1 MLRALA
7 LFLSLLLV
15 RVPLGAREEK
25 GLCATHRD
33 GREEEVQLHRQAQK
47 LRALRGLRPLSLDER
62 QRAAAR
68 DAGHIAILEDTG
80 DIVSRRNP
88 FNLDRRTV
96 RLLPSDAAASR
107 YRFEVG
113 EASYDAE
120 AAFRGRVIAGFDDDD
135 ARLVELP
142 FVFPFFGARYR
153 SVYVNS
159 DGNLTFNEPDTST
172 SARSL
177 GRVTAGPPRIAP
189 LFRDL
194 DPSRAAA
201 GVHVLLEPDRV
212 VVSWVSVPEFV
223 EFGTGARQ
231 TFQVRLYAGGRIEF
245 AYSGVTSRTAIVGIA
260 PGGLQGST
268 AVVSFL
274 SGSTEEFAGAVVERF
289 TDVEELDIVLVA
301 QKFYETHEDAYDY
314 LVIYNNLSIDA
325 SSGAV
330 AYEVTVR
337 NNRSGYGDPPV
348 DAAREFGSPRRLQA
362 VLNMGHLGQYPADP
376 NAILP
381 ARSPARDTPLTV
393 LGHEAGHLFL
403 AYASIRDPADPRARP
418 MLGRQLAHWNFSFN
432 SEASL
437 LEGNRICDR
446 QVQSCPGP
454 AEAGRF
460 VTVATVE
467 GFSPLDQYLMGLRP
481 PWEVPDTFLVVNSS
495 ITNPGR
501 MPQPGVS
508 FNGTRR
514 NISVEEV
521 IAAEGRRTPD
531 HTVSQ
536 RRFRFAFILVTRP
549 GSGNEAAAVEQVDR
563 YRREFEGFFARAT
576 GGRAFADTTL
586 RRALQLSAFPAAG
599 VLLGGA
605 APVTVSLQSPAKA
618 DLTVLLNSPD
628 GALGLPGS
636 VMIRAGESSTS
647 FLVRGLR
654 AGVGELQA
662 SIPGGVFEEAAAR
675 IQVLASPADLRL
687 LVVSGDRQSGSP
699 GAPLR
704 EPVVVRLTDA
714 NELPYAGIRLR
725 VAIEGGG
732 SVEPAEPVTDETGLA
747 RFVWTPGQ
755 GRNLLRITVAGGAP
769 GVAATVTAVTATGR
783 PSVAAGGVV
792 NAAAYSPELAPG
804 SFATIFGANLAGGVT
819 AGARELPLPE
829 SLEGVQVL
837 VNGRRAKLHY
847 ASDSQ
852 INFVVPLEA
861 QPGLAELRVVTPF
874 GASEPVSLR
883 LLAAAPA
890 IFVLPD
896 GTAAA
901 TVAGTGRSTAERP
914 AAPGQWLEIYVTG
927 LGAVRYNPS
936 SGLEETVERP
946 EVTIGG
952 AAAVVQFSG
961 HVPGW
966 TGLYQINAQVPG
978 QVGPGMQ
985 PVRVRLGGAS
995 SAPVPVLVR

>member
-1 MLRALA
+1 MLRVLA
-7 LFLSLLLV
+7 LFVSLLLV
-15 RVPLGAREEK
+15 RVPLDAREEK
-25 GLCATHRD
+25 GLCGTHRD
-33 GREEEVQLHRQAQK
+33 SRQEEIQLHRQAQK
-47 LRALRGLRPLSLDER
+47 ARALRGLRSLGLEQR
-62 QRAAAR
+62 QRSAGR

-96 RLLPSDAAASR
+96 RFLPSATVASR
-107 YRFEVG
+107 YRFEIG

-231 TFQVRLYAGGRIEF
+231 TFQVRLYPDGRIEF
-245 AYSGVTSRTAIVGIA
+245 AYSGVTSRAAIVGIA

-274 SGSTEEFAGAVVERF
+274 SGGTEEFAGAVVERF

-314 LVIYNNLSIDA
+314 LVIYNDLNIDA

-481 PWEVPDTFLVVNSS
+481 PWEVPETFLVVNSS

-514 NISVEEV
+514 NISIEEI

-549 GSGNEAAAVEQVDR
+549 ASADEAAAVEQIDR

-576 GGRAFADTTL
+576 GGRALADTTL

-605 APVTVSLQSPAKA
+605 APVTVSLQSPAEV

-662 SIPGGVFEEAAAR
+662 SIPGGVFEEAVAR

-687 LVVSGDRQSGSP
+687 LVVSGDRQSASP
-699 GAPLR
+699 GVPLR

-714 NELPYAGIRLR
+714 NELPYAGIRLN

-769 GVAATVTAVTATGR
+769 GVVATVTAVTATGR
-783 PSVAAGGVV
+783 PSLTAGGVV
-792 NAAAYSPELAPG
+792 NAAGYSPELAPG
-804 SFATIFGANLAGGVT
+804 SFATIFGADLA
-819 AGARELPLPE
+819 AGAAASATALPLPE
-829 SLEGVQVL
+829 SLAGVQVR
-837 VNGRRAKLHY
+837 VNDRVAKLHY
-847 ASDSQ
+847 VSDSQ
-852 INFVVPLEA
+852 INFVVPLEV
-861 QPGLAELRVVTPF
+861 QPGPAVLQVLTPA
-874 GASEPVSLR
+874 GASDPIPIR
-883 LLAAAPA
+883 LSPTAPA
-890 IFVLPD
+890 IFLLAD

-901 TVAGTGRSTAERP
+901 VVAGTRSSTAQRP
-914 AAPGQWLEIYVTG
+914 AAPGEWLEIYATG
-927 LGAVRYNPS
+927 LGAVRWNPS
-936 SGLEETVERP
+936 LGLEETWERP
-946 EVTIGG
+946 EVIIGG
-952 AAAVVQFSG
+952 RPAPVSFSG

-966 TGLYQINAQVPG
+966 TGLYQVNAQVPEG
-978 QVGPGMQ
+978 LAPGTQ
-985 PVRVRLGGAS
+985 PIEIRTAASASNPATIVVR
-995 SAPVPVLVR
+995 